1 MSATPVQRPR
11 SFPKRVVPPIELPA
25 DADELA
31 VEAAAQLGWQ
41 GTVLGLRLLG
51 KPIHIVAR
59 LRTAE
64 HAERIAAGSVP
75 VTDRADVSTW
85 LWPELAPSAPPEAA
99 EIMGVL
105 SVQRHWR
112 TGLASVMPFARYYGE
127 AALVL
132 PDSAVLTSDYVDK
145 CLPRVR
151 AFGLAVVSAGDH
163 ATVDLDLAGRAE
175 RSLAESDALTRWV
188 NEMAYE
194 RLLELSDHSQL
205 DRV

>member
-1 MSATPVQRPR
+1 MSATPVQSAR

-25 DADELA
+25 SSGELA
-31 VEAAAQLGWQ
+31 EESAAQLGWH
-41 GTVLGLRLLG
+41 GTVLEMRLLG
-51 KPIHIVAR
+51 KPVHFVAR

-64 HAERIAAGSVP
+64 HAERIAVGSAP

-99 EIMGVL
+99 EIVGVL

-112 TGLASVMPFARYYGE
+112 TGLASIMPFARYYSE

-132 PDSAVLTSDYVDK
+132 PGSAVLTADYVDN
-145 CLPRVR
+145 CLPRAR
-151 AFGLAVVSAGDH
+151 AFGLAVVSANEQ
-163 ATVDLDLAGRAE
+163 AMVDLDLAGRDE
-175 RSLAESDALTRWV
+175 RLRNEEDALTRWV

-194 RLLELSDHSQL
+194 RLIALSEQSAVTQT
-205 DRV
+205 